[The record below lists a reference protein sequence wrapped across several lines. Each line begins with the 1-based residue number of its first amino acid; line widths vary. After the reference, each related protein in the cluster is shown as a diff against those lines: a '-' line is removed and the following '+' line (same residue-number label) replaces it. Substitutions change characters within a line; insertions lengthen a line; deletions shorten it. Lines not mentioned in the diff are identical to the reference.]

1 MDLSRHVQ
9 EELERRG
16 IRTAWVWRAVQ
27 DPDTTER
34 APDGTVHYI
43 KRQPG
48 PRGRYLRVVVN
59 PRQQPPRIAT
69 AFFDARLRRRQ
80 DK

>member
-1 MDLSRHVQ
+1 VQ
-9 EELERRG
+9 
-16 IRTAWVWRAVQ
+16 A
-27 DPDTTER
+27 PDATEQ
-34 APDGTVHYI
+34 APDGTVHYL

-69 AFFDARLRRRQ
+69 AFFDARLRRRERGSINRRDQ
-80 DK
+80 SIDKATES

>member
-1 MDLSRHVQ
+1 VQ
-9 EELERRG
+9 
-16 IRTAWVWRAVQ
+16 A
-27 DPDTTER
+27 PDATEQ
-34 APDGTVHYI
+34 APDGTVHYL

-69 AFFDARLRRRQ
+69 AFFDARLRRREQ
-80 DK
+80 QGGANQRGRTYPGSGAPPAE